1 MLAGGFLALAVAGG
15 AWFTLRGD
23 KLSTAS
29 GRGDKSSVQH
39 GKRFDDTVKG
49 TEGDRRIAQP
59 GIAGAHRQPLQFR
72 AKPVEPAAVLTVL
85 ASGKQTV
92 DERVGQLR
100 AMRGIVLSEDER
112 AAAMAFLSGKNVPEA
127 MGKGSMH
134 WLADELLTVLR
145 LQEPP
150 WDGLAA
156 ELGKI
161 AFQPG
166 TDPVLRDYI
175 MQHLGHLWE
184 QFGAREEIE
193 KSLWQAVATADETT
207 PGTALIAL
215 SRGYNRDQH
224 QQSLGNVQHR
234 AFMCMGGGCVAGC

>member
-1 MLAGGFLALAVAGG
+1 MGGILVVMLAVVIGLGSGRDPQKRSFANKPPTGNGAKRDSSMRHEAAGG
-15 AWFTLRGD
+15 G
-23 KLSTAS
+23 
-29 GRGDKSSVQH
+29 
-39 GKRFDDTVKG
+39 KG

-59 GIAGAHRQPLQFR
+59 VIAGAHRQPLQFR

-175 MQHLGHLWE
+175 MQHLGIFPNRRSHSSYSSHL
-184 QFGAREEIE
+184 IE
-193 KSLWQAVATADETT
+193 SE
-207 PGTALIAL
+207 
-215 SRGYNRDQH
+215 
-224 QQSLGNVQHR
+224 R
-234 AFMCMGGGCVAGC
+234 AG